1 MSTENMTTCW
11 DKLDQLGAEV
21 SKNLNLRKAFANDPA
36 RFDRFQVALDDPF
49 VDYSKNLITDV
60 EGLKVGSA
68 ADLTVKTGATVLTAG
83 APFTAGVAVMGGAP
97 GTRETDLL
105 APDRL
110 VQKVDALA
118 LSGGS
123 AFGLDAASGA
133 MEALAAEDLVYPA
146 FMCRGEIKVHVER
159 FEEEEGRPWPRDPD
173 GAPLYPGLDRHA
185 STKEREKRM
194 SEGERF
200 AWRLDVER
208 AIEMVPALT
217 WDEHGASPLG
227 ESGTIVARPL
237 EWGDVVLGRMDIPTS
252 YHLSVVVD
260 DAIQGITDVVRGR
273 DLFYATSI
281 QRLLQ
286 ALLGL
291 DAPRYHHHELILGVD
306 GRKLSKSARD
316 TSLRSLRQAGLTA
329 EDIRRMV
336 GLPGRPEGP
345 EEMTVVRPRGSSA
358 IR

>member
-1 MSTENMTTCW
+1 MSSIDAVFRFAPSPNGE
-11 DKLDQLGAEV
+11 LHLGHAY
-21 SKNLNLRKAFANDPA
+21 S
-36 RFDRFQVALDDPF
+36 ALM
-49 VDYSKNLITDV
+49 NH
-60 EGLKVGSA
+60 
-68 ADLTVKTGATVLTAG
+68 
-83 APFTAGVAVMGGAP
+83 
-97 GTRETDLL
+97 
-105 APDRL
+105 
-110 VQKVDALA
+110 ALA
-118 LSGGS
+118 RASGGRFLLRHEDIDTARCTPALERQVEEDLGFLGIS
-123 AFGLDAASGA
+123 WDEPPRRQSEHMHDYAAA
-133 MEALAAEDLVYPA
+133 LEALAAEDLVYPG
-146 FMCRGEIKVHVER
+146 FMSRGEIRVHAER
-159 FEEEEGRPWPRDPD
+159 FAEETGRPWPCDPD

-217 WDEHGASPLG
+217 WDEHGASPVG

-260 DAIQGITDVVRGR
+260 DAIQGVSDVVRGR

-281 QRLLQ
+281 HRLLQ

-291 DAPRYHHHELILGVD
+291 PVPRYHHHGLILGED
-306 GRKLSKSARD
+306 GRTLSKSAQA
-316 TSLRSLRQAGLTA
+316 TSLRALRAAGMTA

-336 GLPGRPEGP
+336 GLPGQP
-345 EEMTVVRPRGSSA
+345 EEGDVAAEVRRPGSSA
-358 IR
+358 TG